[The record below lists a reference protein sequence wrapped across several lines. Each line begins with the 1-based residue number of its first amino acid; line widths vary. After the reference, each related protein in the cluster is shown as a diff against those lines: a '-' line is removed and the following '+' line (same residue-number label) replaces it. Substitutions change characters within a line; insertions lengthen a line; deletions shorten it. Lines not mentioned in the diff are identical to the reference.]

1 MKNKYLSLIAGFIL
15 TVMLFAACKKDYY
28 QDTGLAKGKFNGT
41 VLEYL
46 QSKPEYFSKLLQ
58 VISLT
63 KMENVFKN
71 ETITF
76 FAPANP
82 SFDSTITMV
91 NRVLFLTGK
100 DTITKLSQVP
110 VEVWREMLSR
120 YIFKGKYMM
129 NDIPQIDPFQ
139 YKTYP
144 GVFMRSYD
152 SIPMNLGVIYNDEGG
167 AQYAGYRQLTISYTP
182 DISQPPSYWFPA
194 AVASSNIEP
203 NNGAVHVLVFSKH
216 YFGFSPFEFYS
227 RCLQYG
233 LDFH

>member
-1 MKNKYLSLIAGFIL
+1 MKNKYLSLLAGFTF

-58 VISLT
+58 VISIT

-76 FAPANP
+76 FAPSNP
-82 SFDSTITMV
+82 CFDSTISLV
-91 NRVLFLTGK
+91 NQVLFLTGK

-110 VEVWREMLSR
+110 APVWREMLSR
-120 YIFKGKYMM
+120 YIFKGKYMLK
-129 NDIPQIDPFQ
+129 DIPQIDPAQ

-152 SIPMNLGVIYNDEGG
+152 SIPMNLGVIYNNEGG
-167 AQYAGYRQLTISYTP
+167 AQYAGYRQLMISYTP
-182 DISQPPSYWFPA
+182 DISQPPFYWFPA
-194 AVASSNIEP
+194 LVASANIEP
-203 NNGAVHVLVFSKH
+203 TNGAVHVLVFSKH
-216 YFGFSPFEFYS
+216 DFGFSVSEFYS

-233 LDFH
+233 LDLH